1 MTGIAAHTIKPSE
14 QERNPTA
21 TTRPRETSLEDF
33 SERHRLVDVTTTD
46 GKLLTDFAS
55 TIGNKLLTAGG
66 VTLTHQVSYHISDDS
81 QPNAFVA
88 IEANTA
94 RVVLSKGI
102 FSMVSSEDELAAVIG
117 HELKHV
123 HFREQLGHTD
133 IQVTKVEEYI
143 ADVASVSEWMIKAG
157 YAPKEAVKLFDDL
170 KKYQG
175 GQDQGLG
182 KLLKPWVAFSD
193 VHGLSENRSA
203 AINGVIAKTIKETG
217 AVPTTVTPVDAR
229 AVEAL
234 ARCTHETYVERLLAH
249 GAYRSASPN
258 ERGERI
264 LSELG
269 ALTTGQGH
277 RLPELA
283 IEFSQVLKEIPITQ
297 QVVERVYSLMT
308 ANKALSLPTQRS
320 ATSKLT
326 HSLLDRV
333 MAAAA
338 ERKIAITPPARN
350 EAIAASIERFVKAKD
365 DATIISLGREIAAFA
380 REWHQANP
388 GLHHSIAGSFS
399 GRNGPE
405 SLTRSWGAHVQVA
418 VRLARQGK
426 PEIIEA
432 LWALSA
438 YDDRLISCAP
448 TQLLASLSQTP
459 PLVPLA
465 ATDNVQLSDD
475 GTWSHAASR
484 TSNETNHRTY
494 VELAER
500 AAHER
505 GIKQRIDERREV
517 ETARITYN
525 SLEKVPVE
533 AMHTSY
539 ESILA
544 TFADNLVYPSR
555 YGGPESQGMFTDPVL
570 RASRDLMI
578 SSDEEPPH
586 EILEGHYRSA
596 AVLTKLFTAMLETT
610 DPFRAH
616 RATDRVRAFFLNTSG
631 PCYASFI
638 GTHPVDKISRN
649 TECRHPLVNFAA
661 SCPVLTSDERVTFLK
676 GLEDRLPLKT
686 WEKAYFTG
694 ESVSTRE
701 SKLEHLQRVAPY
713 HEPARKIAAKLL
725 TEEFERAEV
734 GSLDVVSYI
743 ARFSRLMPAVRLAAD
758 DARNTI
764 MDHIL
769 AQSTWNAPLQT
780 RIDLFW
786 GLEQGRL
793 FPPVETGLRDSL
805 RAGIIA
811 DLSAITDVNERRM
824 LAERLLLA
832 PDSATQRISQLF
844 TDGDTAG
851 NDGLRRE
858 FVNRTVGLNS
868 LKDPVLRDAATTVW
882 ASAIRERLASEH
894 PGFARGVDDGSANY
908 ISAVQPVLSHIVT
921 LLRARLPIQE
931 RREMLNALAVELELQ
946 ETLSFHLRDGISG
959 RSKLDVADAHE
970 YFRSAEAGFEFLNQD
985 PQRREAALRFLA
997 QPLTLDSIGQFASQA
1012 DLYRTREV
1020 QAIDDALTR
1029 LLEEGKREEKRIQE
1043 RIAFIESVDATQFID
1058 TLIYDA
1064 YASLLYDEE
1073 AFALGFD
1080 SGELQESV
1088 AAALPDLLSDEER
1101 SVAAPE
1107 VPSTTLSMEES
1118 LQYIVDVRERAL
1130 PLISK
1135 ALEGEKERFQKVFT
1149 TGEAILKQGRH
1160 PVPSIKKALLVELSN
1175 LPEYDFVGK
1184 LEAEVEKATTP
1195 EALGRVFSKALKNLD
1210 KEFTA
1215 INEGQQRALTASL
1228 KKLSKSTEQKD
1239 TDNRKRL
1246 LAVAKDGAVYQ
1257 RKLKA
1262 MATLLPELTSDPKFS
1277 FVARILDTP
1286 PEQLC
1291 AESFAITDQETRL
1304 LQDLD
1309 YALSHKESDLREQ
1322 RTIVDAHNQRI
1333 EEIRVRFEEQRERLK
1348 KLPAPITSVLGLSEE
1363 ALEMLEMEEIVPE
1376 ATGDD
1381 HALARFP
1388 HIYADVRRNTPPSAT
1403 PMEEQQARQLYELF
1417 WSQSAEV
1424 RAIAL
1429 KLLLLPPQSEYED
1442 RNEGA
1447 DSHYAK
1453 AFDFVA
1459 DQIFP
1464 EGMRYGSEARDI
1476 LRIFLE
1482 ETDPSLR
1489 GFMLGALMSASEKIA
1504 GAPEEYTAGKRLAM
1518 ILSMLGPAEKKLGQ
1532 AINSHPLTPEDLRSD
1547 TKSIKSH
1554 SDPLSRWDLI
1564 ERISEALPPEYKDTF
1579 PRFGRAFGAA
1589 SYYLAVECDDTVLSI
1604 LRPHARTLAD
1614 TGLARME
1621 RVATRLEQIDSLKN
1635 VAGPFVESIRQAREM
1650 IEVETDHETGV
1661 QQQRNA
1667 WRRYDGVSV
1676 TVEGERFDIHTAAW
1690 KACGPEFRHQEKIAG
1705 EHFLDL
1711 LQSNDPKDPF
1721 TRKAA
1726 IAYLSVEFLNLLSG
1740 DTFDHDSHGAN
1751 VKIQRG
1757 SGIHRIGRFDHGCMA
1772 VRPPSEAE
1780 RRECAEI
1787 MCDLVQGYLSGSGG
1801 ILERAHSIIREKRER
1816 EGVSPSYLISFER
1829 ALLALNDFMRFD
1841 SSGTS
1846 TLLQPTDLG
1855 AVLAA
1860 TFQTGKVDP
1869 IFAQTIAGRFG
1880 GPAAQAFLS
1889 MLPHTNVCKLIAQK
1903 IEERIGA
1910 QNQISME
1917 FAPQSSMPEPI
1928 VFDSPK
1934 MSDRAT

>member
-1 MTGIAAHTIKPSE
+1 MNAVTAHTKKPSE
-14 QERNPTA
+14 QEQTPTA
-21 TTRPRETSLEDF
+21 TARPRGTSLEDF
-33 SERHRLVDVTTTD
+33 SERHRLVDVTTAH
-46 GKLLTDFAS
+46 GKLLTDLAS

-66 VTLTHQVSYHISDDS
+66 VTLTHQVSYHVSDDS
-81 QPNAFVA
+81 QPNAFVS

-102 FSMVSSEDELAAVIG
+102 FSMVTSEDQLAAVIG

-123 HFREQLGHTD
+123 HFREQLGHSD

-157 YAPKEAVKLFDDL
+157 YAPKEAVTLFDDL
-170 KKYQG
+170 KKQQS
-175 GQDQGLG
+175 GQDEGLN

-203 AINGVIAKTIKETG
+203 AINGVIAKTIKESG
-217 AVPTTVTPVDAR
+217 SVPTKVTLLDAK
-229 AVEAL
+229 VNEAL
-234 ARCTHETYVERLLAH
+234 DPCTHETYVERLLAKE
-249 GAYRSASPN
+249 AYRSATPS
-258 ERGERI
+258 ERSERI
-264 LSELG
+264 LSEVG

-283 IEFSQVLKEIPITQ
+283 IECSKLLKEIPITQ
-297 QVVERVYSLMT
+297 EIVERVYSLMT
-308 ANKALSLPTQRS
+308 ANKALSLPTRRS

-338 ERKIAITPPARN
+338 ERKISIAPPARN
-350 EAIAASIERFVKAKD
+350 QAIAASIERFVKAKD

-380 REWHQANP
+380 QEWRQGDP
-388 GLHHSIAGSFS
+388 GLQHSIKGSFS
-399 GRNGPE
+399 GRGGPE
-405 SLTRSWGAHVQVA
+405 SLTGAWSPHVGVA

-438 YDDRLISCAP
+438 YDDRLLSPAP
-448 TQLLASLSQTP
+448 TTLLKIVGETR

-465 ATDNVQLSDD
+465 TADGIELSHD
-475 GTWSHAASR
+475 GTWRISATRPTSESNLKTYAYLAQQAA
-484 TSNETNHRTY
+484 Y
-494 VELAER
+494 
-500 AAHER
+500 
-505 GIKQRIDERREV
+505 DREV
-517 ETARITYN
+517 KYTIDQGKAPQSVGIEYS
-525 SLEKVPVE
+525 SLEEIPVE
-533 AMHTSY
+533 VMHTSY
-539 ESILA
+539 EAVLA
-544 TFADNLVYPSR
+544 TFADNILYPSQ
-555 YGGPESQGMFTDPVL
+555 YGDAKSQGMFTDPVL

-578 SSDEEPPH
+578 SSDEEGPH
-586 EILEGHYRSA
+586 EMLQSHYRSA
-596 AVLTKLFTAMLETT
+596 AVLTRLFTGMLETT
-610 DPFRAH
+610 DPIRAQI
-616 RATDRVRAFFLNTSG
+616 AGDRVRAFFLNTSG

-638 GTHPVDKISRN
+638 GSHPVDAISTN
-649 TECRHPLVNFAA
+649 AECRHPLVNFAA
-661 SCPVLTSDERVTFLK
+661 SCSVLSVQERMAFLQ

-694 ESVSTRE
+694 EYVSTNE
-701 SKLEHLQRVAPY
+701 AKLEHLQRVAPY

-725 TEEFERAEV
+725 TEEFERADV
-734 GSLDVVSYI
+734 GSLDVVSFI
-743 ARFSRLMPAVRLAAD
+743 ARFSRLMPAMRLAAD

-764 MDHIL
+764 VEHIL
-769 AQSTWNAPLQT
+769 AQTTWDAPLQT

-793 FPPVETGLRDSL
+793 FPPLETGIRDSL

-811 DLSAITDVNERRM
+811 DLSAMTDANERRN

-832 PDSATQRISQLF
+832 PDSATQRISEVF
-844 TDGDTAG
+844 KDGDTAG
-851 NDGLRRE
+851 TDGLRRE

-868 LKDPVLRDAATTVW
+868 LKDPVLRDAATRIW
-882 ASAIRERLASEH
+882 ASTIRERLASEH
-894 PGFARGVDDGSANY
+894 PELARGVDDGSASY
-908 ISAVQPVLSHIVT
+908 ISAVQPALSHVVG

-931 RREMLNALAVELELQ
+931 RREMFNALAVELELQ
-946 ETLSFHLRDGISG
+946 DTLSFHLRDGISG
-959 RSKLDVADAHE
+959 RTKLDVADAHE

-997 QPLTLDSIGQFASQA
+997 QPLTLDSIGEFASQA

-1020 QAIDDALTR
+1020 QAIDDALAR
-1029 LLEEGKREEKRIQE
+1029 LLEEGKREEERIQQ
-1043 RIAFIESVDATQFID
+1043 RVAFIESVDPTQFID
-1058 TLIYDA
+1058 TIIYDA
-1064 YASLLYDEE
+1064 YASVLDDEE
-1073 AFALGFD
+1073 TYALGFD
-1080 SGELQESV
+1080 SEELQESV
-1088 AAALPDLLSDEER
+1088 AAALPDLLGDEQR
-1101 SVAAPE
+1101 SLAAPE
-1107 VPSTTLSMEES
+1107 VASATLSMEAALE
-1118 LQYIVDVRERAL
+1118 YIVDVRERTL
-1130 PLISK
+1130 RLVSE
-1135 ALEGEKERFQKVFT
+1135 ALEGEKERFRKVFT
-1149 TGEAILKQGRH
+1149 TGEMILQQGRH
-1160 PVPSIKKALLVELSN
+1160 PVSTVQKALFVELAK

-1184 LEAEVEKATTP
+1184 LEAAGEKATTS
-1195 EALGRVFSKALKNLD
+1195 EDLGRLFSSALKNLD
-1210 KEFTA
+1210 KEFKTIQA
-1215 INEGQQRALTASL
+1215 GQERDLTASL
-1228 KKLSKSTEQKD
+1228 KKLSKSTEQKERE
-1239 TDNRKRL
+1239 NRACL
-1246 LAVAKDGAVYQ
+1246 LTAS
-1257 RKLKA
+1257 RKLQA

-1277 FVARILDTP
+1277 FLTRILNTP

-1291 AESFAITDQETRL
+1291 AATFAITEKETRL
-1304 LQDLD
+1304 LQDLAYTLFD
-1309 YALSHKESDLREQ
+1309 EISDLKKLT
-1322 RTIVDAHNQRI
+1322 TIEANNQAI

-1348 KLPAPITSVLGLSEE
+1348 KLPAPITAVLGGSEQAIDMLAEHMGNE
-1363 ALEMLEMEEIVPE
+1363 AL
-1376 ATGDD
+1376 
-1381 HALARFP
+1381 LAGFP
-1388 HIYADVRRNTPPSAT
+1388 QIYADVRRNTPPSAT

-1442 RNEGA
+1442 RTEGSE
-1447 DSHYAK
+1447 SHYAK
-1453 AFDFVA
+1453 AFSFVA

-1464 EGMRYGSEARDI
+1464 EGMRYGTEARDI

-1554 SDPLSRWDLI
+1554 SDPLNRWDLL

-1621 RVATRLEQIDSLKN
+1621 RVATRLEQIDSLRN

-1661 QQQRNA
+1661 HQQRNA
-1667 WRRYDGVSV
+1667 WRRYEGVSV

-1690 KACGPEFRHQEKIAG
+1690 KACGPEFRHQEKVAG

-1711 LQSNDPKDPF
+1711 LQDNDPRDPF

-1751 VKIQRG
+1751 VKILRG
-1757 SGIHRIGRFDHGCMA
+1757 SSTHRIGRFDHGCMA

-1787 MCDLVQGYLSGSGG
+1787 MCDLVQGYLSGNGG

-1816 EGVSPSYLISFER
+1816 EGASPSYLISFER

-1860 TFQTGKVDP
+1860 TFETGKVDP
-1869 IFAQTIAGRFG
+1869 VFAQTIAGRFG
-1880 GPAAQAFLS
+1880 GPAARTFLS
-1889 MLPHTNVCKLIAQK
+1889 MLPHTNVCELIAQNIK
-1903 IEERIGA
+1903 ERIGA
-1910 QNQISME
+1910 QSQISME

-1928 VFDSPK
+1928 VFNSPK
-1934 MSDRAT
+1934 MGDR